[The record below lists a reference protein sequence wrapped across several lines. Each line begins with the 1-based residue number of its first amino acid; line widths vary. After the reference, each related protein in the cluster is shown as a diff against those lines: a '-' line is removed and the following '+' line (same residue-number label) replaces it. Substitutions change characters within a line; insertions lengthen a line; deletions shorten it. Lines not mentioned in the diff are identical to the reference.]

1 MNKLL
6 TALFACATLFSAVSA
21 DTLRVEAGGGA
32 WTQKPTGTVSYMT
45 SDQSGSDSSTEKE
58 NTLGYAWIYLKHPVP
73 VLPNIRL
80 EYSSVKYEGD
90 VAVEVTNPVTFATD
104 STSTFDA
111 KAYDAILY
119 YNILDNTAWL
129 TLDLGLDVKILDYKY
144 DVAPTLGYN
153 GYSKSGTLVV
163 PLAYLRV
170 RAEVPG
176 TGIGFEGL
184 GSYITYD
191 GATFYDARAKIDWTM
206 EFVPVVQPG
215 IEVGYRIMKA
225 NYDKDGSELKADVD
239 FSGVYV
245 GAMLRF

>member
-1 MNKLL
+1 MNKLM
-6 TALFACATLFSAVSA
+6 TALFASALIAFSASA
-21 DTLRVEAGGGA
+21 DVLRVEAGGGA
-32 WTQKPTGTVSYMT
+32 WQQKDSGSIDFTTT
-45 SDQSGSDSSTEKE
+45 AQSGSDTSTEKE

-80 EYSSVKYEGD
+80 EYTSLKYEGNVD
-90 VAVEVTNPVTFATD
+90 VSVTNPVALSTN

-111 KAYDAILY
+111 NAYDAILY

-129 TLDLGLDVKILDYKY
+129 TLDLGLDVKMFDFKY
-144 DVAPTLGYN
+144 DVAPTGLYN
-153 GYSKSGTLVV
+153 GYTKSGTLVV
-163 PLAYLRV
+163 PMAYLRA

-206 EFVPVVQPG
+206 DFVPVVQPG

-225 NYDKDGSELKADVD
+225 DYKKDGSEFKADVD
-239 FSGVYV
+239 FSGVYAGLMV
-245 GAMLRF
+245 RF